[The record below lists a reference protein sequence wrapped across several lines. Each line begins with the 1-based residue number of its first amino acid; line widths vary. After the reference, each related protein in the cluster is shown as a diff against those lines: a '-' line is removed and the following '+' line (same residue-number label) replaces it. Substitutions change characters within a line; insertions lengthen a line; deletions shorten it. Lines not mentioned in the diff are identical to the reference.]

1 MDISELQKEYFK
13 IKLKYNFAHYRYNDK
28 VIPLKSPLY
37 LTSLCISVSILEK
50 NLNEVSADSESIR
63 CTETDGIS
71 VETGAPAMCIRHTHT
86 YVLKSLTLDNLTNVY
101 VSTLED
107 SISPYIFYMFT
118 NPEYSFKDVYNLQ
131 KVQDLL
137 TKGIVQCYTDT
148 WTHPVNIINSLANV
162 IKMPSAIKRKLGRIY
177 LAYLLEMWYML
188 KTHLSESEYLYMI
201 RSTLPEKCA
210 LCGPVYTPTYEFA
223 TPLSDD
229 PAIRYE
235 QIKKYVSETDPT
247 WIYAIDDT
255 SYTYEIAQSVGTFI
269 DNALWRM
276 LNMRFLI
283 LYNFAKAR
291 KIYKKVEDLPAGFTS
306 EAFGEDSDLA
316 RSIARDFADSTSE
329 SRTSPDKK
337 TPAPDKAESTPKT
350 EKDFLE
356 YNHVLD
362 GGSGSFKTS
371 MYQMQIINAKYE
383 QTVDDKAIEA
393 YNKIAA
399 RSKMY
404 TASFA
409 KQLREIK
416 SYNTGYKDSGKSAG
430 KLDRKNLYRHK
441 FDSHIFYNNEYKQK
455 ESDLAVGV
463 MLDASGSMCGTGI
476 ENGLLTVLTL
486 HEVLRSLNINH
497 SIMDH
502 TNCGMS
508 YTCDVRVYQYFKD
521 CKEYSPNRAYQIANI
536 RARSG
541 NCDSGALWYMEQAL
555 LRTKNKDKICLMFSD
570 GAPTECTGADLVNQ
584 VAHMERNG
592 IVVIGIGI
600 NFPEIAQ
607 YYTKYANGK
616 NLGQMLNITSRILK
630 EYILHKKE

>member
-1 MDISELQKEYFK
+1 MDVSELQKEYFK

-28 VIPLKSPLY
+28 VIPLKSQLY
-37 LTSLCISVSILEK
+37 LANLC
-50 NLNEVSADSESIR
+50 NTVSALESDLTDVGLDYENIDYTALREIR
-63 CTETDGIS
+63 VKSI
-71 VETGAPAMCIRHTHT
+71 PMMYFRHTHT
-86 YVLKSLTLDNLTNVY
+86 YVLKDPTLYTLTQIY

-118 NPEYSFKDVYNLQ
+118 NPKYSFKDVYNLQ
-131 KVQDLL
+131 KVQTLLEKNIVQRYADTWKVPVGVIMNL
-137 TKGIVQCYTDT
+137 TKVTGMLYTD
-148 WTHPVNIINSLANV
+148 
-162 IKMPSAIKRKLGRIY
+162 KQKLGPVY

-188 KTHLSESEYLYMI
+188 KTHLSESEYLYMMHNI
-201 RSTLPEKCA
+201 VPEECA
-210 LCGPVYTPTYEFA
+210 LQGYVYTHTYELA
-223 TPLSDD
+223 TPLSGD
-229 PAIRYE
+229 PAVRYK
-235 QIKKYVSETDPT
+235 QIKEYVTGVNPA
-247 WIYAIDDT
+247 WIGGIVNAT
-255 SYTYEIAQSVGTFI
+255 YTIELEQLAGTFI

-276 LNMRFLI
+276 LNMRCLA
-283 LYNFAKAR
+283 LYNFAKAHGV
-291 KIYKKVEDLPAGFTS
+291 YKKAKDIPVELTS
-306 EAFGEDSDLA
+306 EAFEESSDLA
-316 RSIARDFADSTSE
+316 KLISKDFAGSTSE
-329 SRTSPDKK
+329 SRTSPDKEM
-337 TPAPDKAESTPKT
+337 PDPDKAESAPKE

-371 MYQMQIINAKYE
+371 MYQMQVINAKYE

-399 RSKMY
+399 RSKIY

-463 MLDASGSMCGTGI
+463 MLDASGSMTGTGI

-502 TNCGMS
+502 TNCGRN

-521 CKEYSPNRAYQIANI
+521 CKEYSPDRAYQIANI

-570 GAPTECTGADLVNQ
+570 GAPTECSGADLVNQ